1 MTPTLPTEQIDRIV
15 WNQHQDPFAV
25 LGPHEIEQD
34 GKTVWVVRAYLPDAE
49 AVSVVTPEQ
58 QKEYLM
64 QAVHH
69 PHFFECIISDAP
81 HLFSYQFKVKSGD
94 SDRLIHDPYYFKSP
108 LITEFDA
115 YLFGQGTHYQI
126 YEKLGAHP
134 TTIDGVKGV
143 YFAVWAPN
151 ARNVSLLG
159 DFNSWDGRKHQMRKG
174 NTGIWDLFIPDL
186 QVGANYKY
194 EIKSPEGHIYEKSDP
209 YGFFQEI
216 RPKTASVVADLT
228 TYAWQDEKWLEMRRT
243 EDPLKKPISV
253 YEMHLGSWMH
263 ASMVTPPE
271 SGYPAVSAAD
281 LKPGARF
288 LTYRELA
295 EDLIPYVK
303 EMGYTHI
310 EMMPVAEH
318 PFDGSWGYQVTGY
331 YAPTSRY
338 GSPQDLMYF
347 IDKCHQHDIGVIV
360 DWVPAHFPKDGH
372 GLSFFD
378 GTFLYEPADVRIG
391 EHKEWGTKIFNYERS
406 EVKNFLI
413 ANVLFWFEKYHIDGI
428 RVDAVAS
435 MLHRD
440 YNREAGSW
448 LPNKYGGREALEVIE
463 LFRHLHSILFT
474 YYPGALSI
482 AEESTSWPM
491 VTWPAYSGGLGFNL
505 KWNMGWM
512 HDMLDY
518 FKLDPYFRGHN
529 NNYLTFSIWYAFSEN
544 FMLALSHDEVV
555 HGKSPM
561 IGKMPGDEWQK
572 FANLRCL
579 YGYMFTHPGKKT
591 MFMGMEFGQ
600 WSEWNVWGDLEWH
613 LLQYPSHK
621 TLQKYVSDLNKLL
634 RSLPELYSQDFSQNG
649 FEWIECNDTQNSV
662 ISFLRKGLDDEFV
675 LVVCNF
681 TPVVHHN
688 YRVGVPEKGFY
699 KEVLNSDAPI
709 YGGSGIGNLGGK
721 YTDDYG
727 SHGKPY
733 SLDVTAPPL
742 GVVVLKYLGEV

>member
-1 MTPTLPTEQIDRIV
+1 MIPTIPTEQIDRIV
-15 WNQHQDPFAV
+15 WNQHHDPFTV

-34 GKTVWVVRAYLPDAE
+34 GKSVWVVRAYLPDAE
-49 AVSVVTPEQ
+49 SVYVVTPDAH
-58 QKEYLM
+58 KEYAM
-64 QAVHH
+64 HSVHH
-69 PHFFECIISDAP
+69 PHFFECLITDAP
-81 HLFSYQFKVKSGD
+81 HLFSYELRVKSGD
-94 SDRLIHDPYYFKSP
+94 SDRLIRDPYFFKSP
-108 LITEFDA
+108 LLTEFDA
-115 YLFGQGTHYQI
+115 YLFGEGTHYQI
-126 YEKLGAHP
+126 YEKMGAHP
-134 TTIDGVKGV
+134 TEIDGVSGV

-151 ARNVSLLG
+151 ARNVSVIG

-174 NTGIWDLFIPDL
+174 HTGIWDLFIPDVT
-186 QVGANYKY
+186 VGTAYKY

-209 YGFFQEI
+209 YGFFQEV
-216 RPKTASVVADLT
+216 RPKTASIVTNLNEYTWRD
-228 TYAWQDEKWLEMRRT
+228 QDWLDKRRNT
-243 EDPLKKPISV
+243 DPLKQPISV
-253 YEMHLGSWMH
+253 YELHLGSWMH
-263 ASMVTPPE
+263 ASMDNPPT

-310 EMMPVAEH
+310 EVMPIAEH

-331 YAPTSRY
+331 YAATSRY
-338 GSPQDLMYF
+338 GTPQDLMYF
-347 IDKCHQHDIGVIV
+347 IDQCHQNNIGVIV

-378 GTFLYEPADVRIG
+378 GTFLYEPADERIG
-391 EHKEWGTKIFNYERS
+391 EHKEWGTKIFNYKRS

-435 MLHRD
+435 MIYRD
-440 YNREAGSW
+440 YNREAGNW
-448 LPNKYGGREALEVIE
+448 LPNEYGGRESLEAIE

-512 HDMLDY
+512 HDMLNY

-529 NNYLTFSIWYAFSEN
+529 NNYVTFSIWYAFSEN

-591 MFMGMEFGQ
+591 MFMGMEIGQ

-613 LLQYPSHK
+613 LLQYQSHK
-621 TLQKYVSDLNKLL
+621 TLQKYISDLNKLL
-634 RSLPELYSQDFSQNG
+634 RSYPELYVYDFTEDG

-662 ISFLRKGLDDEFV
+662 ISFLRKADNGDFV

-681 TPVVHHN
+681 TPVPHHN

-699 KEVLNSDAPI
+699 QEIFNSDAPI

-727 SHGKPY
+727 THGKPY

-742 GVVVLKYLGEV
+742 AVVVLKYMGEG